1 MPDKYTFVYD
11 TPSKILAVVELMQQ
25 AERIR
30 ACNRALVNNLFN
42 GGRPYTTE
50 QEKKLQIQFNTNFNE
65 GTNLLM
71 RANTQI
77 NSALLHK
84 GGFFNAKLLKG
95 PIEKRDEWSQV
106 FTEAIQEPM
115 KRGQSGKRHLFLM
128 RNRNASLA
136 LHGIGPMM
144 WSNNHSW
151 MPKFVPLEDLL
162 IPTDTFT
169 DFSNLTHFAV
179 SMYPT
184 PYELFNMAFGD
195 GAQPG
200 WNKEAVKKILAAY
213 KGLNVNPFNYD
224 WYNQP
229 EKMQEIW
236 KQNRVPCDNDSV
248 PVVRLIAFYYRG
260 TESTNEN
267 EKWYR
272 KIVLREVVAS
282 ANSDAMAPLPDQF
295 VYEQDTPFAE
305 NIDNILHVQYGDC
318 SLVPPLKHQ
327 SVRGLGVAL
336 YAVIECMNR
345 LRCQFAQHVFESLLM
360 YFRVT
365 NPAQQDRPKQLQMFP
380 FGVIPEG
387 INIIPRTER
396 HQIDPG
402 LIDRLMSENRQLMSE
417 NSSSFVQ
424 DVSQGQ
430 QGNPITATEAN
441 IRLQSVNVMVS
452 SMLNM
457 LYTQENFYY
466 EEVVRRFLLKT
477 SSDPDVEKFQEKC
490 KKAGIPS
497 DYMKPECWQ
506 IDVERVFGGGD
517 QMLAESEVTKIL
529 AIKDQ
534 LDPTPQRLALRNYI
548 TVISRDPAKGKMYVP
563 ENPNQVTDGR
573 REAETAFGCIMADAL
588 PRSLPEGIERED
600 YISTL
605 LQMSEAKM
613 ATIAQTDNV
622 GSPQEIMGLQAVLQ
636 HIAENIQVLQPDAS
650 KQQLVKQFSDT
661 LSQLENELKGFAQ
674 RLSEQMG
681 QEEVDPEAEAKTE
694 VMIRQA
700 AIKGRIMESQFQMKS
715 EQSRIKFEQ
724 DMRQALLKSQQEMQQ
739 NFEKHQTEMLA
750 KFTETKAALLSDRAM
765 TMADIENKKKLTTA
779 TATSTAKEVDKS

>member
-1 MPDKYTFVYD
+1 MPDKYTENYN
-11 TPSKILAVVELMQQ
+11 TPSKVLAAVEQMQA
-25 AERIR
+25 AERYR
-30 ACNRALVNNLFN
+30 AENRVLVNCLMN
-42 GGRPYTTE
+42 GGRPWSDE
-50 QEKKLQIQFNTNFNE
+50 QIKKLQIQFAVNWGE
-65 GTNLLM
+65 GSTMMM

-77 NSALLHK
+77 NGALLHK
-84 GGFFNAKLLKG
+84 GSFFNAKLLKG
-95 PIEKRDEWSQV
+95 PPEKRAEWSQV

-115 KRGQSGKRHLFLM
+115 KRGRSGKRYMYLM
-128 RNRNASLA
+128 KSRNASLTM
-136 LHGIGPMM
+136 HGIGPLM
-144 WSNNHSW
+144 WMNDYDW
-151 MPKFVPLEDLL
+151 MPRYVPLEDLL
-162 IPTDTFT
+162 IPTDTFL

-179 SMYPT
+179 NLYPT
-184 PYELFNMAFGD
+184 PYELFDMAMGVD
-195 GAQPG
+195 SQTG
-200 WNKEAVKKILAAY
+200 WNKTAVKRILTAY
-213 KGLNVNPFNYD
+213 KGINTNPLNYNWYD
-224 WYNQP
+224 QP
-229 EKMQEIW
+229 EKMAEIW
-236 KQNRVPCDNDSV
+236 KQNRINCDNDSV
-248 PVVRLIAFYYRG
+248 PVVRLVAYYWRA
-260 TESTNEN
+260 TESDNRN
-267 EKWYR
+267 QKWYR
-272 KIVLREVVAS
+272 KIVLKEVVAS
-282 ANSDAMAPLPDQF
+282 PASDYLPPDPDEF
-295 VYEQDTPFAE
+295 VFTWDKPFA
-305 NIDNILHVQYGDC
+305 NHIDEILHVQFGDC
-318 SLVPPLKHQ
+318 SLVAPLKYQ
-327 SVRGLGVAL
+327 SVRGLGTSL

-345 LRCQFAQHVFESLLM
+345 LRCQFAQHVFEQFLM

-365 NPAQQDRPKQLQMFP
+365 NPAMQDRPKQMQMFP

-387 INIIPRTER
+387 FNIVPRSER
-396 HQIDPG
+396 HQIDAS
-402 LIDRLMSENRQLMSE
+402 LVDRLMGEVRQLMSE
-417 NSSSFVQ
+417 NSASYVQ
-424 DVSQGQ
+424 DISQGQ

-441 IRLQSVNVMVS
+441 IRLQSVNVIVS

-457 LYTQENFYY
+457 LYTQENFCY
-466 EEVVRRFLLKT
+466 EEIVRRFLNKT
-477 SSDPDVEKFQEKC
+477 SEDPDIVKFRKKC
-490 KKAGIPS
+490 EKAGIPKE
-497 DYMKPECWQ
+497 YMEPDCWQ
-506 IDVERVFGGGD
+506 IDAERVFGGGD
-517 QMLAESEVTKIL
+517 QMLAESEVTKLLQL
-529 AIKDQ
+529 APQ
-534 LDPTPQRLALRNYI
+534 LDPTAQRHIKRQYV
-548 TVISRDPAKGKMYVP
+548 TVITRDPAKGRLLVP
-563 ENPNQVTDGR
+563 EDPNQVTDGR

-724 DMRQALLKSQQEMQQ
+724 EMRQSILKSQQEMQQ
-739 NFEKHQTEMLA
+739 SVEKHQTEMLA